1 MEINT
6 VGELKKA
13 LDDYPDD
20 MPVWRGDT
28 VVEGG
33 LTYYGDVV
41 KYYVEITEDVET
53 FGTMLPKEKQHV
65 ERGVVI
71 Y

>member
-6 VGELKKA
+6 VGELKRA
-13 LDDYPDD
+13 LKDYPDD
-20 MPVWRGDT
+20 MPVWLGGT
-28 VVEGG
+28 VVQGG
-33 LTYYGDVV
+33 LSYYYDVT
-41 KYYVEITEDVET
+41 KYYVELTEDVET
-53 FGTMLPKEKQHV
+53 FGTMFPSEKQRV